1 MRTPLEPTITTL
13 PATPQTAAAARD
25 YARHT
30 IARYAPAMPADRIH
44 DLCLVVSELVSNAI
58 RYGTEPGVRIGL
70 GLVVRAAHTRVEV
83 HDPVRRRPRP
93 RTESSERTRGRGL
106 LAVTALAESWGTED
120 RPMGKVVWAELVWAA
135 SRKTVTEPD
144 AALNIFA
151 RDCGD
156 EHVR

>member
-1 MRTPLEPTITTL
+1 M
-13 PATPQTAAAARD
+13 
-25 YARHT
+25 
-30 IARYAPAMPADRIH
+30 
-44 DLCLVVSELVSNAI
+44 VVTV
-58 RYGTEPGVRIGL
+58 P
-70 GLVVRAAHTRVEV
+70 
-83 HDPVRRRPRP
+83 
-93 RTESSERTRGRGL
+93 
-106 LAVTALAESWGTED
+106 AESWGTED